1 MRTLSK
7 IEKEDL
13 IERTARRVKL
23 VGDTKLIFRK
33 DMMLIAETLLRLP
46 DEVMKKVLREVY
58 FIVVPFCKGYSGT
71 YRYSIFLKQDRV
83 KKTPTGYKARV
94 AKPLIFLN
102 FEKMKKESKFSRMS
116 TVAHEIAHFILDH
129 DHDRRRGLINPIV
142 EKEADDLTEEWSFK
156 RAYKDYNKFK
166 PKKGKK
172 Y

>member
-1 MRTLSK
+1 MRNISK

-13 IERTARRVKL
+13 IERTAIRVKL
-23 VGDTKLIFRK
+23 VGDTKRILRK

-58 FIVVPFCKGYSGT
+58 FIVVPFCRGYSGI
-71 YRYSIFLKQDRV
+71 YRYSIFLKQDRI
-83 KKTPTGYKARV
+83 KKTPTGYRVRV

-102 FEKMKKESKFSRMS
+102 FEKMKKEPKSSRMS
-116 TVAHEIAHFILDH
+116 TVAHEVAHFILDH
-129 DHDRRRGLINPIV
+129 DKRRGLFNPAV
-142 EKEADDLTEEWSFK
+142 EKEADDLTEKWGFK